1 MVEISPSYREL
12 TYIAFAHRGARAYAR
27 ENTLDAFQLGLRLGA
42 TGLESDVWITKD
54 GVLVLDHDGVVQGRF
69 VKGPISQYLRE
80 DLPRH
85 IPTLEDLFHLAPH
98 GTSISLDI
106 KDDASFDAVITSVRR
121 AYGNQA
127 PFIYL
132 CHPNLDVLGEF
143 RSGSLGI
150 SLVSSVRLSRL
161 KNGPEMHAAKMREL
175 GIEVVNMHHRDWNG
189 GLVALFQRF
198 DLRCFAWDC
207 QFVRNIQDMAKIG
220 INGIFSDWPD
230 RFYELNDSSTV

>member
-12 TYIAFAHRGARAYAR
+12 TYIAFAHRGARAYAK

-54 GVLVLDHDGVVQGRF
+54 GVPVLDHDGVVQGRF
-69 VKGPISQYLRE
+69 VKRPISQYLRE

-85 IPTLEDLFHLAPH
+85 IPTLEDLFQLAPR

-106 KDDASFDAVITSVRR
+106 KDDASFDAVIATVRK

-143 RSGSLGI
+143 RSRSLGI
-150 SLVSSVRLSRL
+150 CIIAIGMEVSLRSSNASICAVLPGIVSLCETYKTWRKSVSMEFLVI
-161 KNGPEMHAAKMREL
+161 GPIASM
-175 GIEVVNMHHRDWNG
+175 N
-189 GLVALFQRF
+189 
-198 DLRCFAWDC
+198 
-207 QFVRNIQDMAKIG
+207 
-220 INGIFSDWPD
+220 
-230 RFYELNDSSTV
+230 